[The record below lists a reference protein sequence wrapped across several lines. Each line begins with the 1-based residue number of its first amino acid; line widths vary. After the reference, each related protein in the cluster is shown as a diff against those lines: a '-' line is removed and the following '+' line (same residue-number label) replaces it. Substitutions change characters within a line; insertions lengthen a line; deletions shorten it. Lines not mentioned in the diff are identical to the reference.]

1 MIEKQFKFSESLEPK
16 VDKKSWKMLSKNFRK
31 VRSLLKS
38 IKCWLNWLITQSEAG
53 QRFWLTKRMMSL
65 TLQKIKSIFLKSK
78 NWLRRF
84 LKPGRRKCALSWGL
98 PSRLV
103 LLNLINLMALKMTFS
118 QLSVFSSAK
127 LLSILSV
134 LLFSWPCV
142 LEVHI
147 TSIFVNPLHVV
158 QQSCGKCRLILNLLH
173 LNKFVWKQLVFTLW
187 GYDDCVW
194 FLSIRVL
201 FFHF

>member
-134 LLFSWPCV
+134 LLFPGLVFWRFT
-142 LEVHI
+142 LRI
-147 TSIFVNPLHVV
+147 YL
-158 QQSCGKCRLILNLLH
+158 LILCTWFSNPVESVGSSWIFCIWTNLSG
-173 LNKFVWKQLVFTLW
+173 N
-187 GYDDCVW
+187 
-194 FLSIRVL
+194 S
-201 FFHF
+201 